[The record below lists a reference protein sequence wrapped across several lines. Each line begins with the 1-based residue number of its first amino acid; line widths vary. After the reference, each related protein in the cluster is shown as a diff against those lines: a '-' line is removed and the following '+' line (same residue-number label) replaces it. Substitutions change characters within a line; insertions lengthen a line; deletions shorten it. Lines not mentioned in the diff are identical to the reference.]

1 MWLMPFMMQ
10 HNINPIY
17 EEMKKKIVTL
27 SAFVAILVMMTSCD
41 RLFAKH
47 YNLDA
52 MIDDYILYHEQ
63 GDQEKAQKLY
73 DKLMELEDQLTDD
86 QYYRL
91 EDAQ

>member
-1 MWLMPFMMQ
+1 MPRMPSMMQ

-17 EEMKKKIVTL
+17 EEMKKRIVTL
-27 SAFVAILVMMTSCD
+27 SAFVAIIVMMTSCD

-47 YNLDA
+47 YNVDA
-52 MIDDYILYHEQ
+52 MIDDYILYQEK

-86 QYYRL
+86 QYYRF
-91 EDAQ
+91 EAAQ